1 MSCFRVSKFSSQ
13 EKHSFSI
20 FDLERRTSE
29 DGSVVEVF
37 LVVGAAEMFL
47 GNQA

>member
-29 DGSVVEVF
+29 DGSVWSF
-37 LVVGAAEMFL
+37 LGVGAAEMFL